1 MPNAPERDTL
11 SREEMAAGYG
21 FALAFLQSD
30 PELMKLFRQAT
41 RNNWTP
47 DRFVAKLRSTDW
59 FKKNSANVRNGII
72 QKTSDPATF
81 KANVNQMFA
90 TVRDTWQGMFGSAG
104 MNRKQLMAWS
114 ETAVM
119 MGWTQA
125 QLMDNMS
132 KGVNFRQMLTKK
144 NLGGTAAESERQIAQ
159 LAEAYGLKLGPQ
171 WRAAQVKRLV
181 AGNDTLEGVTNRVR
195 ELAKQQYQAF
205 ATQIDAGMTIQELV
219 DPYRQMLAERLELSP
234 SSVKLNDKL
243 LRGVLSARD
252 DKGRPTTVSL
262 ADFEDA
268 IRQDDR
274 WQYTNNA
281 REETNSLVYGLLRD
295 MGLMA

>member
-11 SREEMAAGYG
+11 SREEMAQNYG
-21 FALAFLQSD
+21 FALGFLQSD

-41 RNNWTP
+41 RNNWAP

-59 FKKNSANVRNGII
+59 FKKNSANVRNAII
-72 QKTSDPATF
+72 QKTSDPATY

-90 TVRDTWQGMFGSAG
+90 TVRDTWQSMFGSAG
-104 MNRKQLMAWS
+104 MNRKQMMAWS
-114 ETAVM
+114 ETAVT

-132 KGVNFRQMLTKK
+132 KGVNFKQLLTKK

-205 ATQIDAGMTIQELV
+205 STQIDAGMTIQELV

-234 SSVKLNDKL
+234 SAVGLDDKL
-243 LRGVLSARD
+243 LRSVLSARD
-252 DKGRPTTVSL
+252 DKGRPTTISL
-262 ADFEDA
+262 GDFEDA
-268 IRQDDR
+268 IRNDNR
-274 WQYTNNA
+274 WQYTDNA
-281 REETNSLVYGLLRD
+281 REEMASLTAGLLRD
-295 MGLMA
+295 MGVLA